1 MNRQGT
7 QHINENLEIVFDSL
21 LLAIHDFF
29 LKNTKTLLTEK
40 DSNVIVT

>member
-1 MNRQGT
+1 MNRQDT
-7 QHINENLEIVFDSL
+7 QHINENLEIVFESL
-21 LLAIHDFF
+21 SLAKHDFF